1 MMVTMSAAPG
11 IVVARA
17 IVASGLSALPLPR
30 GAAVGSARPGV
41 EVGTRSGVSVVLASP
56 MPVLV
61 GFAVV
66 VAKVVAGPE

>member
-1 MMVTMSAAPG
+1 MAMV
-11 IVVARA
+11 RA
-17 IVASGLSALPLPR
+17 IVAFGLSALPLSR

-41 EVGTRSGVSVVLASP
+41 EVGTRSGVSVVLAST

-61 GFAVV
+61 EFVVV